1 MCSRVAG
8 GDEPPSVL
16 SDNLHKSDREIESP
30 GLQAGLLCCGIAQR
44 HAETPSCART
54 RSPSRLV
61 PGRLQFVTRRWS
73 RCHRTA
79 TPYPCRD
86 RVTGLDR
93 CSRGPTKDI
102 PARVGP
108 CPPECPP
115 VEARQTRICRAS
127 PPSSSAPR
135 FAFDFFIVD
144 PRLAQ
149 QPGQQQGPDP
159 HLGRIQ
165 PAGQLVLPDRG
176 LHLLHVEA
184 VDVHVL
190 PSGGGPRTAG
200 AGDRPRRQPQG
211 G

>member
-86 RVTGLDR
+86 SATGLDR

-127 PPSSSAPR
+127 PPSSSARASHSTSPSRPR
-135 FAFDFFIVD
+135 M
-144 PRLAQ
+144 
-149 QPGQQQGPDP
+149 PGV
-159 HLGRIQ
+159 
-165 PAGQLVLPDRG
+165 QLNVP
-176 LHLLHVEA
+176 A

-200 AGDRPRRQPQG
+200 AGDRPRRQPRG